1 MHYYTDITNSMDMN
15 LSKTLGHG
23 GGEVSLAS
31 CSPWDRRVRHDLATE
46 EQQLIQMRLKFKQ

>member
-1 MHYYTDITNSMDMN
+1 MDMN